1 MSVFQ
6 EEFINVQMLHVT
18 RMLSVEL
25 IVVNVDASALK
36 DSQAMDLYAHQ
47 VKTYIYSVLNIDIIS
62 VRSNTMLV
70 QRCQHLRFRR
80 NLDDL
85 FVPITIVRSS
95 HDFLRFSKIL
105 RE

>member
-6 EEFINVQMLHVT
+6 EEFITVQMLHVT

-47 VKTYIYSVLNIDIIS
+47 VKAYIV
-62 VRSNTMLV
+62 
-70 QRCQHLRFRR
+70 C
-80 NLDDL
+80 
-85 FVPITIVRSS
+85 
-95 HDFLRFSKIL
+95 
-105 RE
+105 